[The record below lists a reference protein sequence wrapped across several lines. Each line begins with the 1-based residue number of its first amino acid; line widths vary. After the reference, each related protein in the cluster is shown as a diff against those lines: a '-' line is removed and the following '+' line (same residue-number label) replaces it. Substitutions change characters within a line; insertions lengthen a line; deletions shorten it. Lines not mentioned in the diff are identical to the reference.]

1 MSQVIQNKLDSLSKS
16 KFRSSFHLKQ
26 KEIEYINKKGLEEIK
41 KQAYEIINKRIK
53 PKIIENDGK
62 QTPMK
67 NHPVF
72 IGQHAT
78 ATCCRGCIEKW
89 HHIKKNKE
97 LSAAM
102 EVPALPPIEANTET
116 KYRKIYLI
124 SARSTYDNKISFFW
138 TTAFSKKEAD
148 RQINKH
154 NGWLTSRDYMGLKKE
169 PYYQLSTA
177 KVVYEF
183 ENKQEYEDFLAD
195 NPMIENR
202 IVGKWD

>member
-26 KEIEYINKKGLEEIK
+26 KEIEYIEKKGLEEIK

-78 ATCCRGCIEKW
+78 ATYCRGCIEKW

-97 LSAAM
+97 LT
-102 EVPALPPIEANTET
+102 EHEIDFITTLIIEWI
-116 KYRKIYLI
+116 R
-124 SARSTYDNKISFFW
+124 R
-138 TTAFSKKEAD
+138 
-148 RQINKH
+148 
-154 NGWLTSRDYMGLKKE
+154 
-169 PYYQLSTA
+169 
-177 KVVYEF
+177 
-183 ENKQEYEDFLAD
+183 EYER
-195 NPMIENR
+195 NKMS
-202 IVGKWD
+202 